1 MDHRTL
7 YVLQKR
13 ANIDENVRTNEQL
26 KVFSLS
32 ANSHLRM
39 FKIYSEQESNDS
51 ITIDTG
57 AHCNLKGHKD
67 GKENLF

>member
-26 KVFSLS
+26 NVFLLS
-32 ANSHLRM
+32 AKSHLRM

-51 ITIDTG
+51 IRQSTLVHI
-57 AHCNLKGHKD
+57 AL
-67 GKENLF
+67 

>member
-26 KVFSLS
+26 NVFSLS
-32 ANSHLRM
+32 VNSHLRM

-51 ITIDTG
+51 IRQSTLVHF
-57 AHCNLKGHKD
+57 AL
-67 GKENLF
+67 

>member
-26 KVFSLS
+26 NVFSLL
-32 ANSHLRM
+32 ANSQLRM

-51 ITIDTG
+51 IRQSTLVHI
-57 AHCNLKGHKD
+57 AL
-67 GKENLF
+67 

>member
-26 KVFSLS
+26 NVFSLS
-32 ANSHLRM
+32 VNSHLRM

-51 ITIDTG
+51 IRQSTLERI
-57 AHCNLKGHKD
+57 AI
-67 GKENLF
+67 

>member
-13 ANIDENVRTNEQL
+13 ANIDENVRKNEQL
-26 KVFSLS
+26 NVVSLS

-51 ITIDTG
+51 IRQSTL
-57 AHCNLKGHKD
+57 AHIAI
-67 GKENLF
+67 